1 MQAVLE
7 QTLLALAAILV
18 SARLLGAFAVRLR
31 QPRVG
36 GEMLSGLLVG
46 AALLAP
52 WRHVN
57 SSPQHVAVLSASVG
71 AVIDSLGQIGVI
83 LYLCLVGLKITP
95 GDTRRHGVRVPLVA
109 APVVLGALAIAPLA
123 AHGFAATRWQLAGGT
138 LAPTLILA
146 AALMVNGFPVV
157 ALILEERGMLRGDLG
172 TTVVGVSVAL
182 TTLPFLIIAVLNQ
195 RFRSVGPTAV
205 FVVGLAA
212 IVAVV
217 VIAISFWPRVAER
230 VARVSLSDGT
240 AVVLAV
246 IVVFIAAWLSLR
258 VLGTALLGGFAAGV
272 GLSRSPAIRQVLK
285 RAIESIVPLVLV
297 PVFFAAGG
305 MRIDPRMI
313 DVGVVQAA
321 ALFTILLVA
330 VGFLSGLASSRVRGI
345 TSREARTIAALVNCR
360 GLMLIAL
367 PLDMLDHRLIGP
379 RLVAVFFFG
388 AVVTTLMTGP
398 LLAWAEHGDARS
410 DNDDDKL
417 PASLTSRDGMAATA
431 LAQRGLSSS

>member
-1 MQAVLE
+1 MQAVLG
-7 QTLLALAAILV
+7 QTLLALAFILV
-18 SARLLGAFAVRLR
+18 GARLLGTVAVKLR

-36 GEMLSGLLVG
+36 GEMLAGLFVG
-46 AALLAP
+46 AALLSP
-52 WRHVN
+52 WRHVH

-95 GDTRRHGVRVPLVA
+95 GDTRRLGVRVPFVA

-123 AHGFAATRWQLAGGT
+123 AHGFAAARWQLAGGT

-157 ALILEERGMLRGDLG
+157 ALILEERGMLRGDFG

-182 TTLPFLIIAVLNQ
+182 TTLPFLITAVLNQ
-195 RFRSVGPTAV
+195 SFRSVGPTVV

-217 VIAISFWPRVAER
+217 VIAIGLWPRVAER
-230 VARVSLSDGT
+230 IARISLSDGT

-246 IVVFIAAWLSLR
+246 IVVLIAAWLSLR

-272 GLSRSPAIRQVLK
+272 ALSRSPAIRQVLT
-285 RAIESIVPLVLV
+285 RALDRIVPLVLV

-313 DVGVVQAA
+313 DVGVIQAA

-330 VGFLSGLASSRVRGI
+330 VGFLSGVASSRVRGI
-345 TSREARTIAALVNCR
+345 TSREARTIAALLNCR

-379 RLVAVFFFG
+379 RLVTVFFFG
-388 AVVTTLMTGP
+388 AVLTTLMTGP
-398 LLAWAEHGDARS
+398 LLAWAEHGEARS
-410 DNDDDKL
+410 DIDDDKR
-417 PASLTSRDGMAATA
+417 PSRGGS
-431 LAQRGLSSS
+431 AQPGTHVVLRRRG

>member
-18 SARLLGAFAVRLR
+18 GARLLGAIAVKLR

-36 GEMLSGLLVG
+36 GEMLAGLLVG
-46 AALLAP
+46 AALLSP
-52 WRHVN
+52 WRHVS

-95 GDTRRHGVRVPLVA
+95 GDTRGNGIRVPLVA
-109 APVVLGALAIAPLA
+109 TPVVLGALAIAPLA
-123 AHGFAATRWQLAGGT
+123 AHGFAAARWKLAGGT

-172 TTVVGVSVAL
+172 ATVLGVSVAL

-195 RFRSVGPTAV
+195 RFRSVGPTVV
-205 FVVGLAA
+205 FVAGLAA
-212 IVAVV
+212 IVALVI
-217 VIAISFWPRVAER
+217 IAIFLWPRVAER
-230 VARVSLSDGT
+230 VALVSLSDGT
-240 AVVLAV
+240 AVVVAV
-246 IVVFIAAWLSLR
+246 IVVLVAAWLSLR

-272 GLSRSPAIRQVLK
+272 GLSRSPAIRQGLK
-285 RAIESIVPLVLV
+285 RTLESIVPLVLV
-297 PVFFAAGG
+297 PVFFTAGG

-321 ALFTILLVA
+321 ALFAILLVA
-330 VGFLSGLASSRVRGI
+330 VGFLSGLASSRVQGI
-345 TSREARTIAALVNCR
+345 TRREARTIAALLNCR

-379 RLVAVFFFG
+379 RLVTVFFFG
-388 AVVTTLMTGP
+388 AIVTTLMTGP
-398 LLAWAEHGDARS
+398 LLAWAEHTDVRS
-410 DNDDDKL
+410 DIEDGEL
-417 PASLTSRDGMAATA
+417 PASLTPPDGTAAAA
-431 LAQRGLSSS
+431 LARSGPSRP

>member
-18 SARLLGAFAVRLR
+18 GARVLGAVAVKLR

-36 GEMLSGLLVG
+36 GEMLAGLLIG
-46 AALLAP
+46 AALLSP
-52 WRHVN
+52 WRHVD

-71 AVIDSLGQIGVI
+71 AVIDGLGQIGVI
-83 LYLCLVGLKITP
+83 LYLCLVGLEITP
-95 GDTRRHGVRVPLVA
+95 GNTRRHGFRVPLVA

-123 AHGFAATRWQLAGGT
+123 AHGFAAARWQLAGGT

-182 TTLPFLIIAVLNQ
+182 TTLPFLIVAVLNQ
-195 RFRSVGPTAV
+195 RLRSVGPIVV

-212 IVAVV
+212 IVAAV
-217 VIAISFWPRVAER
+217 VIAICVWPRVAET
-230 VARVSLSDGT
+230 VIRVSPSDGT

-246 IVVFIAAWLSLR
+246 IIVLVAAWLSLR
-258 VLGTALLGGFAAGV
+258 LLGTALLGGFAAGV
-272 GLSRSPAIRQVLK
+272 ALSRSPAIRQVLR
-285 RAIESIVPLVLV
+285 RALERIVPLVLV

-305 MRIDPRMI
+305 MRIEPRVI
-313 DVGVVQAA
+313 DAGVIQAA
-321 ALFTILLVA
+321 ALFTICLVA
-330 VGFLSGLASSRVRGI
+330 VGFLGGLASSRVRGI
-345 TSREARTIAALVNCR
+345 TSREARTIAALLNCR

-367 PLDMLDHRLIGP
+367 PLEMLDHRLIGP

-388 AVVTTLMTGP
+388 AVLTTLVTGP
-398 LLAWAEHGDARS
+398 LLAWAEHGDAS
-410 DNDDDKL
+410 
-417 PASLTSRDGMAATA
+417 
-431 LAQRGLSSS
+431 AQPVTHAVPRLRG